1 VEAAHRPQMRCKRG
15 PRAEE
20 TGIAQYS
27 RACPFGFDQWRMG
40 RVIGGFGGSIS
51 GFPWGYQTPRL
62 GTKVGATIC
71 HPCRNLAIT
80 AAVGLTYQ
88 QNQFSY
94 ESRIEI
100 KRKRPNLLH
109 RNRLQAKLEV
119 KRKLAGAGLL
129 VGGIRSKTGLSLLLG

>member
-1 VEAAHRPQMRCKRG
+1 
-15 PRAEE
+15 
-20 TGIAQYS
+20 
-27 RACPFGFDQWRMG
+27 MG

-94 ESRIEI
+94 ESRIEN

-109 RNRLQAKLEV
+109 RNRLQAKSEV
-119 KRKLAGAGLL
+119 KKKVGRGRFAG
-129 VGGIRSKTGLSLLLG
+129 GGFIRSKTGLSLLLGG

>member
-1 VEAAHRPQMRCKRG
+1 
-15 PRAEE
+15 
-20 TGIAQYS
+20 
-27 RACPFGFDQWRMG
+27 MG
-40 RVIGGFGGSIS
+40 LPNPKAGN
-51 GFPWGYQTPRL
+51 Q
-62 GTKVGATIC
+62 VGATVC

-94 ESRIEI
+94 ESRMEI

>member
-1 VEAAHRPQMRCKRG
+1 MEDGASDRG
-15 PRAEE
+15 
-20 TGIAQYS
+20 I
-27 RACPFGFDQWRMG
+27 W
-40 RVIGGFGGSIS
+40 GSIS

-94 ESRIEI
+94 ESRIEN

-109 RNRLQAKLEV
+109 RNRLQAKSEV
-119 KRKLAGAGLL
+119 KKKVGRGRLL
-129 VGGIRSKTGLSLLLG
+129 VGVSFVRKRA

>member
-1 VEAAHRPQMRCKRG
+1 
-15 PRAEE
+15 
-20 TGIAQYS
+20 
-27 RACPFGFDQWRMG
+27 MG

-62 GTKVGATIC
+62 GTKVGATVC

-119 KRKLAGAGLL
+119 KRKVAGAGLL
-129 VGGIRSKTGLSLLLG
+129 VGGAFVRKRA